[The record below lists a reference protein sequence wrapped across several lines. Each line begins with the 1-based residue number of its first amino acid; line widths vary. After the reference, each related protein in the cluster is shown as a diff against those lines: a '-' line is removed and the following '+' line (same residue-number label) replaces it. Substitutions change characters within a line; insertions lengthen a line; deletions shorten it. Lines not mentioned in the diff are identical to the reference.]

1 MEAAAAATEQL
12 AEVPRRKEAAGAAKD
27 PGIEPESRR
36 KQDVIGAVSRRAVL
50 QSDSDGEDT
59 GADGEPPTETRRHS
73 FRLVDFEPQVGG
85 GQTATTASGQ
95 KKRRGSRGAKRR
107 WCAKEFDTE
116 AGRYTC
122 STDGMCKQDT
132 RSTPCIH
139 HFYL

>member
-1 MEAAAAATEQL
+1 MEAAGAATGQL
-12 AEVPRRKEAAGAAKD
+12 AEVPRCKKAAGAAKE
-27 PGIEPESRR
+27 GTESGSRR

-50 QSDSDGEDT
+50 QSDSDGEDA
-59 GADGEPPTETRRHS
+59 GADGEPPTETRRHR
-73 FRLVDFEPQVGG
+73 FRLVDFEPQEGG

-95 KKRRGSRGAKRR
+95 KKRRGSRGVRRR

-132 RSTPCIH
+132 RSTP
-139 HFYL
+139 